1 MAEEEPV
8 VSHVCQ
14 RSDRTWPLPRAPWV
28 MRMRWSELLFAHWQ
42 VDPDL
47 VQKQLP
53 GGLTVDTFDG
63 AAWVGVVPF
72 LMSDVAP
79 RWCPAVPGLSAFPE
93 LNVRTYVMR
102 DEKPGVWFFSLDA
115 ANAVAVRV
123 ARATFCLPYMDASMS
138 MVAEDP
144 AGICYDSTRT
154 HRGEHP
160 AKFRARYSGHGDR
173 FQAAPQTLE
182 HWLTARYCL
191 YSSNARGELF
201 RGEIEHPP
209 WTLRQASCEF
219 LENTMGAACGFEFT
233 AQPHLLMADPLAV
246 KAWWPRRC

>member
-1 MAEEEPV
+1 

-123 ARATFCLPYMDASMS
+123 ARATFCLPYMDARMS

-160 AKFRARYSGHGDR
+160 AKFRARCFVERLNILPGRCGRPAVSFLRTRWGR
-173 FQAAPQTLE
+173 RVAL
-182 HWLTARYCL
+182 
-191 YSSNARGELF
+191 SSQHSH
-201 RGEIEHPP
+201 I
-209 WTLRQASCEF
+209 C
-219 LENTMGAACGFEFT
+219 
-233 AQPHLLMADPLAV
+233 
-246 KAWWPRRC
+246 